1 MSCCG
6 AASWKREHIADHKF
20 DLIDVDD
27 FVDRSFLAQVRYS
40 WVFFTTLKSVL
51 VYMADLGVVL
61 LIIYSAATLGAPC
74 VSPSA
79 FAKTTNTDSATNATL
94 SSAQKQEL
102 ACRDT
107 TGEFFGIPAIPIDGK
122 VRFGLTLATI
132 SLSYILLALEWK
144 KGLAIVK
151 SKDISYAFTN
161 TVAYRYYVIRSFG
174 HFCLFTT
181 IEATRKLIDEV
192 AFWVFFTFR
201 GWKRLLLAE
210 LPRQLL
216 NLILLQQTY
225 NSIMNNPKITSDRQ
239 NCRAFLPGSTTVHAG
254 NCYLYYTDFC
264 KKDPISGQ
272 VIADTL
278 SVRDADNFFDCSYET
293 KVGFLATF
301 KYLMI
306 LQPADAPKLAVWL
319 ASITVAMWA
328 ISAILLAA
336 AFIVYIPLLCNI
348 RGNLKEYCCH
358 KVDKRIDEVLKRR
371 QRKREEQAR
380 KREQQEI
387 AKYGKVAG
395 PTLPSVDMDDLG
407 STNSHPPYKQHL
419 HHQYSMADSASSSAL
434 LPGGV
439 DSPGGHGAGY
449 AYSAGPGSSY
459 GDSNGGGSVYGGGRA
474 GQISPVPPMP
484 NPYVRTMAN
493 YAPGPVLASPGG
505 GRWDDLQSEYGGTQY
520 SAGGGAYY
528 NQPPPPPQQQH
539 PQAYHMHQGQR
550 YADDGGAYSEYSY
563 GDEQGH
569 QEISTTSSAAGRP
582 PVTGGGGGGDPPLSA
597 GASSRGGGNNNN
609 NYAYGAR
616 DYARQSMVSDYSG
629 YGYGAPVPPVGDA
642 AGAGPA
648 RRG

>member
-20 DLIDVDD
+20 DLIDVED

-40 WVFFTTLKSVL
+40 WVFFNTLKSVL

-79 FAKTTNTDSATNATL
+79 FAKTQNSDNSNSTQTT
-94 SSAQKQEL
+94 AQKQDL

-107 TGEFFGIPAIPIDGK
+107 TSDTWGVPINGK

-174 HFCLFTT
+174 HFCLFST
-181 IEATRKLIDEV
+181 IESTRKLIDEV

-225 NSIMNNPKITSDRQ
+225 NSIMTSPKITSDRQ
-239 NCRAFLPGSTTVHAG
+239 NCRTVKPGTTEPLAG
-254 NCYLYYTDFC
+254 CYLYYTDFC
-264 KKDPISGQ
+264 AKEPISGQ
-272 VIADTL
+272 IILNTSSPLDP
-278 SVRDADNFFDCSYET
+278 DNFFDCVYAT
-293 KVGFLATF
+293 NAGFLATF

-306 LQPADAPKLAVWL
+306 LQPADTPKLAVWL

-358 KVDKRIDEVLKRR
+358 KVDKRIDEVLKRK

-395 PTLPSVDMDDLG
+395 PTLPSVDMDDIG
-407 STNSHPPYKQHL
+407 STTGHPTYPHQQHL
-419 HHQYSMADSASSSAL
+419 HHQYSLADSASSSQL
-434 LPGGV
+434 LPGGGV
-439 DSPGGHGAGY
+439 DHGAGY

-459 GDSNGGGSVYGGGRA
+459 GESNGGGSMYGGGARA

-505 GRWDDLQSEYGGTQY
+505 GGVGRYDDLQSEYGGSQAPTHY
-520 SAGGGAYY
+520 SGRSAGGGGGAGGYY
-528 NQPPPPPQQQH
+528 TQPPQQH
-539 PQAYHMHQGQR
+539 PQAYHMHQGQQ

-582 PVTGGGGGGDPPLSA
+582 PVNAGGGDPPLT
-597 GASSRGGGNNNN
+597 NNS

>member
-61 LIIYSAATLGAPC
+61 LIIYSAAVLGAPC
-74 VSPSA
+74 VSPSV
-79 FAKTTNTDSATNATL
+79 FAATDNNNATTTL
-94 SSAQKQEL
+94 TDAQRRDA
-102 ACRDT
+102 ACAVSGDLV
-107 TGEFFGIPAIPIDGK
+107 IPIDGR

-174 HFCLFTT
+174 HFCLFST
-181 IEATRKLIDEV
+181 IESTRKLVDEV

-225 NSIMNNPKITSDRQ
+225 SSIMNRDHTGVGPKITS
-239 NCRAFLPGSTTVHAG
+239 STQPCLTVKGKECHM
-254 NCYLYYTDFC
+254 YYTDFC
-264 KKDPISGQ
+264 KTEPLTGLI
-272 VIADTL
+272 IADRNSTL
-278 SVRDADNFFDCSYET
+278 DPDNRFDCEYKPDAT
-293 KVGFLATF
+293 FLETF

-306 LQPADAPKLAVWL
+306 LQPTNTPKIAVWL
-319 ASITVAMWA
+319 ASITIALWT
-328 ISAILLAA
+328 ISAILLLA
-336 AFIVYIPLLCNI
+336 AFVVYIPLLCNI

-358 KVDKRIDEVLKRR
+358 KVDKRIAEVLKRK
-371 QRKREEQAR
+371 QRKRAEQAR

-395 PTLPSVDMDDLG
+395 PTLPEIDMDDLG
-407 STNSHPPYKQHL
+407 SSTSGHPHHHPM
-419 HHQYSMADSASSSAL
+419 HHQYSMADSSSSTQL
-434 LPGGV
+434 LPGT
-439 DSPGGHGAGY
+439 GGGNGIDGAPGY

-459 GDSNGGGSVYGGGRA
+459 GDSTGGSAYGGAGGRA
-474 GQISPVPPMP
+474 AQISPIPPMP

-493 YAPGPVLASPGG
+493 YAPGPVLSSPGG
-505 GRWDDLQSEYGGTQY
+505 GSGARYYDDLQSEYGGSQAPTHY
-520 SAGGGAYY
+520 SGRSAGGGGGAPPTTTTAAQNYY
-528 NQPPPPPQQQH
+528 YPPQQQQ
-539 PQAYHMHQGQR
+539 PQAYHQ
-550 YADDGGAYSEYSY
+550 YADDNGGAYSEYSY
-563 GDEQGH
+563 GDDQGH
-569 QEISTTSSAAGRP
+569 HEIPATSSTSQQAAAGRP
-582 PVTGGGGGGDPPLSA
+582 GGGGGG
-597 GASSRGGGNNNN
+597 GGG
-609 NYAYGAR
+609 GAR
-616 DYARQSMVSDYSG
+616 QQYARQSMISDYSG
-629 YGYGAPVPPVGDA
+629 YGYGGAPMPPPPG
-642 AGAGPA
+642 GEPG